1 MITIFRG
8 WILTACI
15 GAIAFAHADEGRRE
29 HAAHEHG
36 SGVGSLAEDSGR
48 WQLMLELP
56 GYNLVGFEHPPR
68 NEQQARRLQ
77 VALARLESGQWLQPA
92 PGSGCRVASS
102 RVETIGYAASDGDAH
117 TAHAGD
123 AHDHN
128 QNHDHDEDHNHAEA
142 SRAEETNGGHG
153 AFHISA
159 VISCDESRR
168 LRWLDIALFEGFPDN
183 HSIRIDVL
191 SDSGAASERL
201 DSENF
206 RIRFD

>member
-1 MITIFRG
+1 MTTIFRG
-8 WILTACI
+8 WILAACI
-15 GAIAFAHADEGRRE
+15 GAIVFAHADERRRE

-36 SGVGSLAEDSGR
+36 HATGSLAEDSGR
-48 WQLMLELP
+48 WQLVLALP

-68 NEQQARRLQ
+68 NEQQARRFHD
-77 VALARLESGQWLQPA
+77 ALARLESGRWLQPD

-102 RVETIGYAASDGDAH
+102 RVEAIGYAASDGAAH

-128 QNHDHDEDHNHAEA
+128 QNHDHDEDRNHAKA
-142 SRAEETNGGHG
+142 SPANGTRGGHG

-159 VISCDESRR
+159 VITCAASRR
-168 LRWLDIALFEGFPDN
+168 LRWLEFALFEEFPDN

-191 SDSGAASERL
+191 SDSGAASEHLGR
-201 DSENF
+201 ENA